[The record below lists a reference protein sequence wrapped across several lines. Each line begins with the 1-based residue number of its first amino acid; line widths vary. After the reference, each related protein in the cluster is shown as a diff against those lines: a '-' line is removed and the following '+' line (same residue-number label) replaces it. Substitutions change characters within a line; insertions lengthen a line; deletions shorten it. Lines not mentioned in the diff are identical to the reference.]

1 MTGRPSIY
9 TDELVDL
16 ICDRIA
22 SGESL
27 RMICSEPGMPAQSSV
42 YLWLSSKPGFSE
54 KYAHARAAQ
63 ADVYAQEIVD
73 IADMCED
80 PAKARLQMDARK
92 WAASKLAPK
101 KYGDKLDLN
110 HGGQPDNPVTGEL
123 RITFVDGD

>member
-110 HGGQPDNPVTGEL
+110 HGGQPDNPVTTEI
-123 RITFVDGD
+123 RVIFEDD

>member
-1 MTGRPSIY
+1 MQGRPSIY
-9 TDELVDL
+9 TEELADL

-27 RMICSEPGMPAQSSV
+27 RMICMEPGMPAASSV
-42 YLWLSSKPGFSE
+42 YLWLSSKPGFSD